1 MCVCESIFWFW
12 FSAFL
17 VLIHFSCSSAY
28 LRLLPPSTL
37 RNMLLPR
44 HSQLTRPFGEWWT
57 GNLCVAAL
65 KWDGFDANGRER
77 NQNTYESCWICLKT
91 FLPELDIA
99 WLDGDEGERG
109 RHRVRDSFILA
120 CSFPFCSN
128 GRIRSTGCERMQL
141 MQHYVTTYRPRLTG
155 MRELA
160 DSVRMCVALMNMF
173 KKEIL

>member
-1 MCVCESIFWFW
+1 MF
-12 FSAFL
+12 
-17 VLIHFSCSSAY
+17 

-99 WLDGDEGERG
+99 WHSLTRWRRRGEREG
-109 RHRVRDSFILA
+109 DTGWETVLSWPAVSRLA
-120 CSFPFCSN
+120 A
-128 GRIRSTGCERMQL
+128 TEEYVAHGCERMQL
-141 MQHYVTTYRPRLTG
+141 MQHYVTTYRPRLNIAYNWYARISG
-155 MRELA
+155 
-160 DSVRMCVALMNMF
+160 
-173 KKEIL
+173 